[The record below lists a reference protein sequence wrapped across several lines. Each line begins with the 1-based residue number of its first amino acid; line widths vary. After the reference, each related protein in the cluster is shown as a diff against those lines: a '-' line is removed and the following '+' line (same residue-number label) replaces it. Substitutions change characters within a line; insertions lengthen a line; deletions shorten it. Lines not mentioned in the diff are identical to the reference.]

1 MVKLRV
7 MLIGLL
13 EATAQTMRG
22 RGHEIAVLPD
32 AISALRRA
40 RSTTADVVILDL
52 AGVDG
57 DPFDL
62 ARGIRENTLWRKPM
76 FLVLADSNNRRLD
89 ERCREAG
96 IDLIFYKP
104 VDPCLILGF
113 LDRLQGIVHDFESF
127 DPVI

>member
-7 MLIGLL
+7 MLVGLL
-13 EATAQTMRG
+13 DATAQALAG
-22 RGHEIAVLPD
+22 QGHEITALPD

-40 RSTTADVVILDL
+40 RTTTADVVILDL

-62 ARGIRENTLWRKPM
+62 ALGIRENTLWRKPM
-76 FLVLADSNNRRLD
+76 FLVLADSNTRTLD
-89 ERCREAG
+89 ERCREAC

-104 VDPCLILGF
+104 VDPGQILGF
-113 LDRLQGIVHDFESF
+113 LDRLQGIVQDFESF